1 MHIPLG
7 HREIGVP
14 GQFLNGT
21 DGGTPHRQMGTKRV
35 AQDVNAEVRQACAT
49 CHTSDPALHHL
60 PREWTPVRLAQHQ
73 RSAQVS
79 MFTKRRG
86 KS

>member
-35 AQDVNAEVRQACAT
+35 AQDVYAEVRQACAT
-49 CHTSDPALHHL
+49 CHTSDPVWCEKAA
-60 PREWTPVRLAQHQ
+60 EA
-73 RSAQVS
+73 RSVLVES
-79 MFTKRRG
+79 PK
-86 KS
+86 